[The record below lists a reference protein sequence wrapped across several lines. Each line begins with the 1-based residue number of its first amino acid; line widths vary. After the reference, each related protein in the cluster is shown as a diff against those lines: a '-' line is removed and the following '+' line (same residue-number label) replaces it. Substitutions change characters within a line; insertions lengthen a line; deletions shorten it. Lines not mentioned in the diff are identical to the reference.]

1 MLRLALVAVLASTAC
16 SPAQA
21 PLAKTTGK
29 IAAIGGVVGLIA
41 TALTTRYVDSTE
53 EMLIGF
59 SVISGVGIVTYAWG
73 ELSED
78 PVVIRETIPE
88 RHHRWAKI
96 LTERAAGAA
105 RDGRCARVRR
115 LEGKVLKY
123 DSVVHD
129 FVFMRDPE
137 ILRCL
142 EQHPDPAPA
151 PVEVPALDAP
161 PPAPPAA
168 PPPAP

>member
-1 MLRLALVAVLASTAC
+1 MLRLALCAALASTAC

-41 TALTTRYVDSTE
+41 TALSTRYVDTTE

-59 SVISGVGIVTYAWG
+59 SVVSGLGIVTYAWG
-73 ELSED
+73 ELSEA

-115 LEGKVLKY
+115 LEGKVQKY
-123 DSVVHD
+123 DSEVHD

-142 EQHPDPAPA
+142 EQQQGPPSVIVTPPLLVPDAPA
-151 PVEVPALDAP
+151 PDAP
-161 PPAPPAA
+161 AP
-168 PPPAP
+168 

>member
-1 MLRLALVAVLASTAC
+1 MLRLAVCAALASHAC

-21 PLAKTTGK
+21 PRAMAIGK
-29 IAAIGGVVGLIA
+29 VTAIGGVIGLIA
-41 TALTTRYVDSTE
+41 TAVSTRYVSTTE

-59 SVISGVGIVTYAWG
+59 SLVSGLGIVTYAWG
-73 ELSED
+73 ELSAE
-78 PVVIRETIPE
+78 PVVKRETLPE

-105 RDGRCARVRR
+105 REGRCARVRR
-115 LEGKVLKY
+115 LEGKVRMY
-123 DSVVHD
+123 DAEVHD

-142 EQHPDPAPA
+142 EETAVPSPTPDVPPQVEPAPIT
-151 PVEVPALDAP
+151 P
-161 PPAPPAA
+161 
-168 PPPAP
+168 

>member
-1 MLRLALVAVLASTAC
+1 MVRLALFAVLASSAC

-21 PLAKTTGK
+21 PIAKTTGK

-41 TALTTRYVDSTE
+41 SAVSTRYVDTGGL
-53 EMLIGF
+53 LIGF
-59 SVISGVGIVTYAWG
+59 SVLSGLGIVTYAWG

-78 PVVIRETIPE
+78 PVIKRETIPE

-105 RDGRCARVRR
+105 RENRCARVRR
-115 LEGKVLKY
+115 LEGKVRMY
-123 DSVVHD
+123 DSEVHD

-142 EQHPDPAPA
+142 ESPPVAAPITIDVPLLDPPTLEA
-151 PVEVPALDAP
+151 
-161 PPAPPAA
+161 PPAP
-168 PPPAP
+168 

>member
-1 MLRLALVAVLASTAC
+1 MLRLALCAVLASTAC

-21 PLAKTTGK
+21 PFAKTTGK

-41 TALTTRYVDSTE
+41 TAVSTRYVDTTE
-53 EMLIGF
+53 EMLLGF
-59 SVISGVGIVTYAWG
+59 SVISGLGIVTYAWG
-73 ELSED
+73 ELSEA

-115 LEGKVLKY
+115 LEAKVQMY
-123 DSVVHD
+123 DSQVHD

-142 EQHPDPAPA
+142 EQQAPPSVVETPKLLDVPLVSPA
-151 PVEVPALDAP
+151 PVP
-161 PPAPPAA
+161 
-168 PPPAP
+168 

>member
-1 MLRLALVAVLASTAC
+1 MLRLALCSALASTAC

-21 PLAKTTGK
+21 PIAKTTGK

-41 TALTTRYVDSTE
+41 TALSTRWVDTTD
-53 EMLIGF
+53 EMLIAF
-59 SVISGVGIVTYAWG
+59 SVVSGLGIVTYAWG

-115 LEGKVLKY
+115 LESKVQKY
-123 DSVVHD
+123 DSEVHD

-142 EQHPDPAPA
+142 EEQQTPSVIVTPPPLLPAPA
-151 PVEVPALDAP
+151 PTPDAP
-161 PPAPPAA
+161 AP
-168 PPPAP
+168 

>member
-1 MLRLALVAVLASTAC
+1 MLRLALCALLASSAC

-21 PLAKTTGK
+21 PIAKTTGK

-41 TALTTRYVDSTE
+41 SAVSTRYVDTHE
-53 EMLIGF
+53 LLIGF
-59 SVISGVGIVTYAWG
+59 SVLSGLGIVTYAWG

-78 PVVIRETIPE
+78 PVVKRETIPE

-105 RDGRCARVRR
+105 RENRCARVRR
-115 LEGKVLKY
+115 LEGKVRMY
-123 DSVVHD
+123 DSEVHD

-142 EQHPDPAPA
+142 ESPPIAAPITIDVPLLSPPPSVTPAPA
-151 PVEVPALDAP
+151 P
-161 PPAPPAA
+161 
-168 PPPAP
+168 